1 MLWFQST
8 GGMALLK
15 RLLASGRGN
24 TFVVRQTMAWLFPS
38 ACPRAG
44 MVQNNQIQLLY
55 NLLRTIGC
63 IVMIK
68 TVLLEPLEKQGRQP
82 ERLPRPSVVVFQR
95 RHGGLD
101 NG

>member
-1 MLWFQST
+1 
-8 GGMALLK
+8 
-15 RLLASGRGN
+15 
-24 TFVVRQTMAWLFPS
+24 
-38 ACPRAG
+38 